1 MVAEG
6 WFRRDGVEEVRG
18 KMGLSLERK
27 VGEEWEMGVKC
38 VKRRGRDETE
48 GIESNLMLL
57 MLLIIVTN

>member
-1 MVAEG
+1 M
-6 WFRRDGVEEVRG
+6 EEVRG
-18 KMGLSLERK
+18 KWEMGLSLERK

-38 VKRRGRDETE
+38 VRRRGRDETE